1 MLSETDVIISVCTKL
16 ESLGYKTR
24 QRLKPTKS
32 GINIVAVKDG
42 AMPIELYI
50 QTKGEANSKNANVQL
65 DVADALYKALTILA
79 LRAERDQVMPA
90 IAFANNKEYQKH
102 VSIIQPILD
111 QLGIVVFWVKSKNS
125 VEVVSPW
132 EL

>member
-1 MLSETDVIISVCTKL
+1 MLSETDVINSVCAKL

-24 QRLKPTKS
+24 QRFKATES

-50 QTKGEANSKNANVQL
+50 QTKGEASSKNANVQL
-65 DVADALYKALTILA
+65 DVADALYKAITILA

-90 IAFANNKEYQKH
+90 IAFANNPAYQKH
-102 VSIIQPILD
+102 VRVIQPILD
-111 QLGIVVFWVKSKNS
+111 QLGIVIFWVKSKNS

>member
-24 QRLKPTKS
+24 QRLKTTKS

-42 AMPIELYI
+42 AMPIELYV
-50 QTKGEANSKNANVQL
+50 QTKGEASSKNANAQL
-65 DVADALYKALTILA
+65 DVADVLYKAITILA

-90 IAFANNKEYQKH
+90 IALPNNKEYQKH
-102 VSIIQPILD
+102 VNVIQPILD

-125 VEVVSPW
+125 VEVVAPW